1 MRRAL
6 AGRVGRVH
14 DRAMKSPGPALRTIL
29 HVDLDAFYASVE
41 VRDDPSLAGKP
52 VIVGADPKGGKG
64 RGVVSAASYEARKF
78 GVHSAMPVSRAFR
91 LCPQGV
97 FIYPRHDHY
106 MKVSRRFMTILG
118 RVTDLVEPLSIDE
131 AFLDVTG
138 SARLFGD
145 GETIAR
151 KIQKEVAAEE
161 GLSASV
167 GVAPSKFVAKIAS
180 DLQKPKGLVVVHPF
194 DVVSF
199 LAPLPVERLFGAG
212 PKTAER
218 LRRLGANTIGDVAR
232 LPFAHLKAALGEAS
246 ARHFHDLANGVDPRV
261 VEPDRAAKSLGHE
274 HTFDED
280 VADRAAVGRALLW
293 IVDELCWR
301 LRRAG
306 LAGRTVSLKLRT
318 SDFATVHRAETVE
331 APLDTVEALLP
342 VARRLLAKADT
353 TKKAIRLVGVSLSQF
368 GAPQPSLFADPKA
381 RKGREVASVLDEV
394 KKKFGDDALTRGALL
409 EPKKRR
415 APRRR

>member
-1 MRRAL
+1 VRRAL
-6 AGRVGRVH
+6 AGRGGRVH
-14 DRAMKSPGPALRTIL
+14 DRAMKSSGPALRTIL

-138 SARLFGD
+138 SARFFGD

-246 ARHFHDLANGVDPRV
+246 ARHFHDLANGVDPRA

-368 GAPQPSLFADPKA
+368 GAPQPSLFTDPKEK
-381 RKGREVASVLDEV
+381 KGRRVAGVLDEV